1 MLFNSERVP
10 TNLSS
15 NNNDKFS
22 QSYKN
27 KVCSPSITFGSMKQE
42 MPRTHSATL
51 SCRKKSNM
59 ESLISHNSGQVVEM
73 KYIASRIKEGVN
85 NALSEAESNLQ
96 KRREKLRD
104 MLLRE
109 ECFYTEEYK
118 RTFQESEKAR
128 LDGMQRSLQNI
139 KLKEEAERRALA
151 EEKRLQQ
158 YKERCDDLRS
168 KIHSR
173 NREMLTHIHE
183 LQIKDKLAQEKRDR
197 ERNEVYNKLIV
208 KDAEDKKEYD
218 KRMESERQYR
228 LKEIAKI
235 YEQQLE
241 EKRTIERE
249 QQRMRVEEARL
260 AEELRIQIQ
269 KEKEEEKEKDMKARQ
284 KRREEMEEQLR
295 RAREEQEWRKAEKKE
310 TDRAFCELIQ
320 YELDK
325 ERTDNV
331 DQKRQMRKE
340 MELFRAYLEER
351 KLEQEESQRK
361 LSQLRQKEN
370 ETLEMEQNR
379 IKMQVA
385 AAKEELKQEV
395 LRENARQLEMK
406 QLRSKEEREKKA
418 LEDEKLQKQYRRMEE
433 LEKERKLNEATKK
446 KMYGKILKEQEM
458 EKKLAEQRLRQNE
471 DNQLKKELMRE
482 EQYLKSAEKLF
493 LDGMSSKKHPFL
505 KKFEFG
511 P

>member
-1 MLFNSERVP
+1 MSFLFKYSGFLCTFAPIIKNYSVQVNKQKMPMTSSML
-10 TNLSS
+10 L
-15 NNNDKFS
+15 
-22 QSYKN
+22 
-27 KVCSPSITFGSMKQE
+27 
-42 MPRTHSATL
+42 
-51 SCRKKSNM
+51 CRKKTNM
-59 ESLISHNSGQVVEM
+59 EGLISHNSGQVVEM

-85 NALSEAESNLQ
+85 NALSEAECNLQ
-96 KRREKLRD
+96 KRREKLRN

-109 ECFYTEEYK
+109 EYQYSEEYK
-118 RTFQESEKAR
+118 SKFEACEKAR
-128 LDGMQRSLQNI
+128 LDGMQRSLQDI
-139 KLKEEAERRALA
+139 RLKEEADRRALA

-173 NREMLTHIHE
+173 NRKILTHIHE

-197 ERNEVYNKLIV
+197 ERDEVYNKLIK
-208 KDAEDKKEYD
+208 KDAEDKKEYE
-218 KRMESERQYR
+218 KKMEDERQYR

-241 EKRTIERE
+241 EKRLIERE
-249 QQRMRVEEARL
+249 QERMRVEEARL
-260 AEELRIQIQ
+260 AEELRLQIQ
-269 KEKEEEKEKDMKARQ
+269 KEKDEEKEKNMKARQ
-284 KRREEMEEQLR
+284 KCREEMEEQLK
-295 RAREEQEWRKAEKKE
+295 RAKELQEWRKAEKKE

-325 ERTDNV
+325 ERTANV

-351 KLEQEESQRK
+351 KFEQEQSQRK
-361 LSQLRQKEN
+361 LTQLRHKEN

-395 LRENARQLEMK
+395 LRERSRQLEMK
-406 QLRSKEEREKKA
+406 QLKSKEEKEKKA
-418 LEDEKLQKQYRRMEE
+418 LEDEKLQKQYRKMEE
-433 LEKERKLNEATKK
+433 MEKERKLNEAIKK
-446 KMYGKILKEQEM
+446 RMYGKLLKEQEM
-458 EKKLAEQRLRQNE
+458 EKKLAEERLRQNE
-471 DNQLKKELMRE
+471 ENQLKKELMRE
-482 EQYLKSAEKLF
+482 EQYLKNAEKLF
-493 LDGMSSKKHPFL
+493 LDEMTPKKHPFMR
-505 KKFEFG
+505 KFEFG